1 MIGGIKLSSFI
12 NCQIKLF
19 PLYSNVRNHSNSIVH
34 VIQVMILIN
43 LIIFI
48 LPIFYYCH
56 GNPITFLGQTPFQCY
71 IPSSQDIGLFLYQ
84 LYAVESSSLEPVSV
98 EYSIVS
104 GNDLGLF
111 VINSTN
117 GIIHSAFPL
126 GVSDHTLAIQA
137 DSSGNTTT
145 ASLSIHIIP
154 SLHQSLFEH
163 TRYNLS
169 IAEDI
174 RVGTRISI
182 IRVFSSVQA
191 TVSLGGDSQGDFM
204 LNPLNGHLSVARPL
218 DREAIPVYHI
228 NLLVQDGSDSQD
240 NVAIL
245 VVMVTDV
252 NDETPVFH
260 RSFYNVTVDDGTLP
274 NSTVAMVMA
283 MDRDEGSNGR
293 LVYSLSGDANVMA
306 SFYVHATTG
315 IVYNS
320 ITLDYEVRRQHQF
333 TITATDQGDMP
344 RSSYASVLV
353 TLRNL
358 DDTCPQFSSSLYE
371 IEQTSTELEI
381 LNVPRRLLWV
391 EAFDPD
397 NISRVEYAI
406 QSGNDENVFQINSTI
421 GVITLLRS
429 DIRGQFELNVS
440 ASDGCFTFTMVTV
453 SLGDVVNEHHP
464 EFISS
469 CQAELRENA
478 TIGTHVITVVA
489 IDDDTGRFGRLTYS
503 FLTET
508 SLFAINESSGE
519 IVTTA
524 IPESYDRESVP
535 GFELGVL
542 ATDGGG
548 LQGFCEMWISLID
561 INDNPPLFIVTAYS
575 VSIRPS
581 FSIGQ
586 FVVQVQAN
594 DRDTGI
600 HGNISYSIDD
610 PVPFAIDANGIIT
623 VSQMLIS
630 QNYSFHVFARN
641 QGTPLLSSSVP
652 VMITMPTGEIPVFTG
667 CTYNISMGTD
677 QICVYSVTIP
687 ESIRD
692 DIGIIVATNVSRD
705 STVVVVYEALRGRDY
720 RSNGERT
727 LYVAS
732 SGSIQVNTSSVLDYE
747 RLSPGPYVMQFL
759 VSAHVLPNHTFAVA
773 MVIINVTDVDDSP
786 PRFPAVTLFATVTEN
801 VGINARVTMAT
812 AHDPDSGLF
821 GRVTHSIRGEQTDFA
836 ISPSNGIVT
845 SLRSFDAEMESDFTL
860 IVRAVSNG
868 KEDFASLVIS
878 VGDINDN
885 APFFSQSVYNIS
897 VRENEPVFSKL
908 FHFPITDLDQSD
920 RGRHIY
926 SIVGGNND
934 GTFSIT
940 RSGDLILQQLLDYDR
955 SSRRSYF
962 LSVHVSDGMFSDEAY
977 VNIQIIDVDDEPP
990 IFTPDT
996 YSVVLSEA
1004 VAEGT
1009 FVVQLIAVDI
1019 DSDTITYRLTGLAD
1033 GRLAVT
1039 TNGTVLVSGELDREF
1054 LPQLWFFAFAIGE
1067 EGCIAVATV
1076 TITLTDVNDNAP
1088 IWLHPFIV
1096 AVIQENVAGP
1106 TLITTVLATDPD
1118 EGHSGTVT
1126 YHLMD
1131 NFDRFLINATSGEL
1145 TAIVAFDREQIQL
1158 LSVMVTAR
1166 DNGTPQLSSQV
1177 EVLIEILDVNDNP
1190 PFFPYPYMFARVC
1203 EDAPV
1208 GQNVLFIPAADR
1220 DTGSNAAVQF
1230 ILESGGTDDG
1240 RFKVN
1245 ISTGEVTLAQRIDF
1259 ENITHHLATLHIS
1272 LVDLGIPTHRSVSM
1286 ATLEIELLD
1295 SNDNQPIPSESSHVV
1310 SLAEDIPIGRVVL
1323 TLTSTDRDSG
1333 SNAELTYSITCC
1345 IDSVFS
1351 VITEGN
1357 NGLLTVA
1364 STLDYETISVHQ
1376 LEIVVSDNG
1385 RPPLHS
1391 SISVSINVSD
1401 VNDNPPQ
1408 FSQSVYSVSVPE
1420 NITSVVELIQVSAS
1434 DPDTGLGGVIDTYA
1448 ILTGNEEGYFTIN
1461 EATGFV
1467 GLQGAEFD
1475 RETVDQYVLTV
1486 TATDQGNPQQL
1497 TGSALLLVTISDV
1510 DDNPSYSGYMTI
1522 FINSLD
1528 GRFQAGYLGDVYLN
1542 DSDSS
1547 SILERCVGTSGDQDL
1562 LGVADNCSLILQE
1575 DDPGEGL
1582 YELIVNGTSGDVSV
1596 TTTVMVTVKH
1606 IATPSSFLALTLGVN
1621 VETYLLSHYTSFP
1634 ILLAELVGV
1643 SKVDIISITP
1653 SDGEESV
1660 DIVFTGET
1668 LPPVSHIIQQLFLQR
1683 DIFTAN
1689 DIPLVTIP
1697 IDVCQDNYCLNLGR
1711 CISRSTVTNGRV
1723 PTVMSTFVYYSVH
1736 VIYKRSCDCGYWA
1749 TGNRCETVFDHCYSN
1764 PCNNGGVC
1772 KNVILDFEC
1781 DCPDSTTGK
1790 QCNDDCSNRECLNG
1804 GVCVSDLAASSYCS
1818 CPEGY
1823 YGDKCQ
1829 YQYFVDSNYC
1839 IPSPCQNGAT
1849 CSAGRDGFTCHCPR
1863 GYSGSLCEQ
1872 SVVREGGCVSNPCY
1886 HNSTCI
1892 VNATNGFVCACSVG
1906 FTGPQCRWP
1915 LNECETKPCG
1925 SDVNACLPGRY
1936 GSYLCRCGHGYTGP
1950 NCSLP
1955 DFCDP
1960 NPCRN
1965 GGTCDLV
1972 ADGYRCQCNAN
1983 YIGMNCEDLIADC
1996 MDNMC
2001 MHNSSCRDNG
2011 LTCDCPLFAAG
2022 RYCEVFCPH
2031 GNTGEMCEQEINF
2044 CQSNSSICLNGGT
2057 CLNTKAGATCDCP
2070 PTQFGDRCEMNCS
2083 DENCANDGTCTSDLG
2098 VCQCD
2103 DGFDGPQCKLTT
2115 ISFRASPGQPTY
2127 RAYDTLQ
2134 FRTLGVIS
2142 FQVRKSFS
2150 LFLVTVHITV
2160 CLAHPHAPTHAH
2172 THTPRTTH
2180 THTHTGSNQLPGK
2193 EEF

>member
-1 MIGGIKLSSFI
+1 MQWCIPVYIRGLIKFHAI
-12 NCQIKLF
+12 F
-19 PLYSNVRNHSNSIVH
+19 PLYNNVCNHSNSIVH
-34 VIQVMILIN
+34 VTQVMILIN

-48 LPIFYYCH
+48 LPIFDYCH

-84 LYAVESSSLEPVSV
+84 LYTVESSSLEPVSV
-98 EYSIVS
+98 EYNIVS

-117 GIIHSAFPL
+117 GIIYSALPL
-126 GVSDHTLAIQA
+126 GVSDHTLTVQA
-137 DSSGNTTT
+137 NSSSGNTAT

-169 IAEDI
+169 IAEDVQ
-174 RVGTRISI
+174 VGTRISI

-191 TVSLGGDSQGDFM
+191 TVSLGGDLQGDFM

-228 NLLVQDGSDSQD
+228 NLLVQDGSDRQGNS
-240 NVAIL
+240 AML

-260 RSFYNVTVDDGTLP
+260 RSFYNVTIDDGTLP
-274 NSTVAMVMA
+274 NSTVTMVKA
-283 MDRDEGSNGR
+283 VDGDEGSNGHI
-293 LVYSLSGDANVMA
+293 VYSLSGDPIVMA
-306 SFYVHATTG
+306 TFNVHATTG
-315 IVYNS
+315 TIYSSV
-320 ITLDYEVRRQHQF
+320 TLDYEVRRQHQL
-333 TITATDQGDMP
+333 TITATDLGDMP

-353 TLRNL
+353 TLHNL
-358 DDTCPQFSSSLYE
+358 DDTCPQFTSSLYE
-371 IEQTSTELEI
+371 IEQRSSELEI
-381 LNVPRRLLWV
+381 LEVPRRLLRV

-397 NISRVEYAI
+397 NISRVEYSI
-406 QSGNDENVFQINSTI
+406 QSGNDERVFQINSTTGGI
-421 GVITLLRS
+421 DLLRS
-429 DIRGQFELNVS
+429 DVRDQFVLNIS
-440 ASDGCFTFTMVTV
+440 ASDGCFTFTTVTV
-453 SLGDVVNEHHP
+453 SLGDIVNEYHP

-469 CQAELRENA
+469 CQAELRENPS
-478 TIGTHVITVVA
+478 TGTHVITVVA
-489 IDDDTGRFGRLTYS
+489 IDNDTGRFGRLTYS

-508 SLFAINESSGE
+508 SLFAVNESSGE
-519 IVTTA
+519 VVTTA
-524 IPESYDRESVP
+524 TPESYDRESVP
-535 GFELGVL
+535 GFELGIL

-548 LQGFCEMWISLID
+548 LQGFCEMWIALVD
-561 INDNPPLFIVTAYS
+561 VNDNAPLFIVTAYS

-581 FSIGQ
+581 FSMGQ

-594 DRDTGI
+594 DRDMGI
-600 HGNISYSIDD
+600 HGNITYSIDD
-610 PVPFAIDANGIIT
+610 PVPFAIDPATGIIT
-623 VSQMLIS
+623 VSHLLIS
-630 QNYSFHVFARN
+630 QNYSFHVIARN

-652 VMITMPTGEIPVFTG
+652 VMITMPTGEIPVFIG
-667 CTYNISMGTD
+667 CSYTISMGTD
-677 QICVYSVTIP
+677 QQEICVYSIMIP
-687 ESIRD
+687 ESIRND
-692 DIGIIVATNVSRD
+692 VGITVATNISRD
-705 STVVVVYEALRGRDY
+705 SSVVVVYEALRGGDY
-720 RSNGERT
+720 RSNGEGT

-732 SGSIQVNTSSVLDYE
+732 SGSIQVNTSSVLDHE

-801 VGINARVTMAT
+801 ADANTRVTMVT

-821 GRVTHSIRGEQTDFA
+821 GHVTYSIRGGQTDFT
-836 ISPSNGIVT
+836 ISPSNGVVT
-845 SLRSFDAEMESDFTL
+845 SLRAFDAEMESKFTL

-868 KEDFASLVIS
+868 KEAFASLVIT
-878 VGDINDN
+878 VADVNDN

-897 VRENEPVFSKL
+897 VRENEPVFSRL
-908 FHFPITDLDQSD
+908 FHFPITDLDQLD

-955 SSRRSYF
+955 SSRRNYF
-962 LSVHVSDGMFSDEAY
+962 LSVKVSDGMSSDEAF
-977 VNIQIIDVDDEPP
+977 VNIRIIDVDDEPP
-990 IFTPDT
+990 IFIPDT
-996 YSVVLSEA
+996 YSVFLSEA

-1019 DSDTITYRLTGLAD
+1019 DSDTITYQLTGLAD
-1033 GRLAVT
+1033 GRLEVT
-1039 TNGTVLVSGELDREF
+1039 SNGTILVSGELDREF
-1054 LPQLWFFAFAIGE
+1054 LPQLQFFAFAIGE

-1076 TITLTDVNDNAP
+1076 TIMLMDVNDNAP

-1096 AVIQENVAGP
+1096 AMIQENIAGP
-1106 TLITTVLATDPD
+1106 TLITTVQAADPD
-1118 EGHSGTVT
+1118 EGHNGTVT
-1126 YHLMD
+1126 YHLTD
-1131 NFDRFLINATSGEL
+1131 NFDRFLINATTGEL

-1177 EVLIEILDVNDNP
+1177 EVLIEILDINDNP

-1203 EDAPV
+1203 EAASV
-1208 GQNVLFIPAADR
+1208 GQNILFIPAADR

-1230 ILESGGTDDG
+1230 ILESDGTEDN

-1245 ISTGEVTLAQRIDF
+1245 NSTGEVTLAQRIDF
-1259 ENITHHLATLHIS
+1259 ENTTHHLTTLRIS
-1272 LVDLGIPTHRSVSM
+1272 LVDMGIPSHRSISM
-1286 ATLEIELLD
+1286 ATLEIQLLD
-1295 SNDNQPIPSESSHVV
+1295 SNDNRPIPSETSYAV
-1310 SLAEDIPIGRVVL
+1310 SLAEDIPIDSVVL

-1333 SNAELTYSITCC
+1333 PNAELIYSI
-1345 IDSVFS
+1345 IDNVFS
-1351 VITEGN
+1351 ITTEGN
-1357 NGLLTVA
+1357 NGLLTIA
-1364 STLDYETISVHQ
+1364 STLDYETTSVHQ

-1385 RPPLHS
+1385 RPPLYS
-1391 SISVSINVSD
+1391 SISVSVNISD

-1408 FSQSVYSVSVPE
+1408 FSQSVYSISVPE
-1420 NITSVVELIQVSAS
+1420 NVTSIAELIQVSAR
-1434 DPDTGLGGVIDTYA
+1434 DVDTGLDGVIEAYV

-1461 EATGFV
+1461 ETTGFV
-1467 GLQGAEFD
+1467 GVQGAAFD
-1475 RETVDQYVLTV
+1475 RETVEQYVLTV
-1486 TATDQGNPQQL
+1486 IATDQGNPQL
-1497 TGSALLLVTISDV
+1497 TGSALLLVTISDI
-1510 DDNPSYSGYMTI
+1510 DDNLSYPGYMTI

-1547 SILERCVGTSGDQDL
+1547 SILESCVLLSGDQDL
-1562 LGVADNCSLILQE
+1562 VGVADNCSLILLE

-1582 YELIVNGTSGDVSV
+1582 YELIVNGTSGDVPV

-1606 IATPSSFLALTLGVN
+1606 VATPSNFLGLTLGVN
-1621 VETYLLSHYTSFP
+1621 VEIYLLSYYTSFP

-1643 SKVDIISITP
+1643 SEVEIISITP
-1653 SDGEESV
+1653 SDRESI
-1660 DIVFTGET
+1660 DIVFTGGT
-1668 LPPVSHIIQQLFLQR
+1668 LPSPSHMIQQLFLQR
-1683 DIFTAN
+1683 DVFTAN
-1689 DIPLVTIP
+1689 GIPLVTIS
-1697 IDVCQDNYCLNLGR
+1697 IDACQDNYCLNLGR
-1711 CISRSTVTNGRV
+1711 CTSRSSVTDGRV
-1723 PTVMSTFVYYSVH
+1723 PTVTPSFVYYSAH
-1736 VIYKRSCDCGYWA
+1736 VTYEGSCDCGYWA
-1749 TGNRCETVFDHCYSN
+1749 TGSRCETVFDHCYRN

-1781 DCPDSTTGK
+1781 ECSDGTTGK
-1790 QCNDDCSNRECLNG
+1790 DCNGDCSNRECRNG
-1804 GVCVSDLAASSYCS
+1804 GSCISGVTSYCS

-1823 YGDKCQ
+1823 YGDECQ

-1839 IPSPCQNGAT
+1839 TPSPCQNGAT
-1849 CSAGRDGFTCHCPR
+1849 CSAGRDGFTCHCPQ

-1892 VNATNGFVCACSVG
+1892 VDATDGFVCACSVG

-1915 LNECETKPCG
+1915 LNECEPKPCG
-1925 SDVNACLPGRY
+1925 GDINTCLPGRY
-1936 GSYLCRCGHGYTGP
+1936 GSYLCRCGHGYTGLD
-1950 NCSLP
+1950 CSLP
-1955 DFCDP
+1955 DLCDP
-1960 NPCRN
+1960 NPCHN
-1965 GGTCDLV
+1965 GGTCDIV

-1983 YIGMNCEDLIADC
+1983 YIGVNCEDRIQC
-1996 MDNMC
+1996 VDNRC
-2001 MHNSSCRDNG
+2001 MHNSSCRDDG
-2011 LTCDCPLFAAG
+2011 LTCDCPSSTAG

-2031 GNTGEMCEQEINF
+2031 GNAGEMCEQEIDF
-2044 CQSNSSICLNGGT
+2044 CQPNSSICLNGGT
-2057 CLNTKAGATCDCP
+2057 CLSTKTGATCNCL
-2070 PTQFGDRCEMNCS
+2070 PTQFGDRCELNCS
-2083 DENCANDGTCTSDLG
+2083 DEICANGGTCSSDLG

-2103 DGFDGPQCKLTT
+2103 NGFDGPQCKLAT

-2127 RAYDTLQ
+2127 RAYGTLQ

-2142 FQVRKSFS
+2142 FQVRKCFS
-2150 LFLVTVHITV
+2150 
-2160 CLAHPHAPTHAH
+2160 
-2172 THTPRTTH
+2172 
-2180 THTHTGSNQLPGK
+2180 
-2193 EEF
+2193 